1 MESSPHT
8 QSRFRKTK
16 RLLAKR
22 QYNTVNVDDYVF
34 MRTTHPYHGDNSK
47 IIEFVVPTAATLR
60 ELGVIGKD
68 FMARRTPGFNN
79 IKAIYYTRDEQM
91 KIPLGKPTDLVKDVV
106 DDGQLIYLAFL
117 LEGNKWVPTVIEED
131 PKESGCYHCRQPI
144 TGHYIKDVPIG
155 FRRSPVCY
163 DCLSLAVFSCCHC
176 YASGAK
182 LMIDDETGYRMECP
196 PGKKCEPSPDR
207 VCGYCTIP
215 LDHRYKCGRCRIVAY
230 CSEACQQRNWEEHK
244 KTCVKRE
251 KKGAPDVD

>member
-1 MESSPHT
+1 MESSPHI

-47 IIEFVVPTAATLR
+47 IIEFVVPIAATLR

-68 FMARRTPGFNN
+68 FMARRTPGFND

-117 LEGNKWVPTVIEED
+117 RGEQVGANCYRRGSEGEWL
-131 PKESGCYHCRQPI
+131 
-144 TGHYIKDVPIG
+144 
-155 FRRSPVCY
+155 
-163 DCLSLAVFSCCHC
+163 LSLSSTDHRPLYQRCPDLALGGHQCVMIAYLSVFSCCHC

-182 LMIDDETGYRMECP
+182 LMIDDENGYRMECP
-196 PGKKCEPSPDR
+196 PVGNANLR
-207 VCGYCTIP
+207 
-215 LDHRYKCGRCRIVAY
+215 L
-230 CSEACQQRNWEEHK
+230 
-244 KTCVKRE
+244 
-251 KKGAPDVD
+251 KGTRLLYDTS